1 MSSSAVA
8 DLERYLNKHAAV
20 TNVVPTPSR
29 KAVYSEKKTSTVVKE
44 TQADV
49 SSSLSTE
56 YIQLKSILH
65 KMTALK
71 KKRLQLLEETLN
83 FDDTIDEMY
92 EMSEF
97 PDEESRYTSLLFGE
111 TEQKDSMEEFQLPKP
126 LEKSKSQWK
135 NIFQEFSKLELSPEK
150 SKNGRTPSKE
160 NNQLFSSEMYTTN
173 LMNTPTK
180 SKEENNVVDLSSS
193 PRPSTPQFNPLFSP

>member
-8 DLERYLNKHAAV
+8 DLERYLNKHTAV
-20 TNVVPTPSR
+20 TNVLPTPSR
-29 KAVYSEKKTSTVVKE
+29 KAVYSEKKTATVKE

-49 SSSLSTE
+49 SSLSTE

-65 KMTALK
+65 KRTALK

-83 FDDTIDEMY
+83 FDGTLDEMY
-92 EMSEF
+92 EITEF
-97 PDEESRYTSLLFGE
+97 PDEESRYTTLLFGE
-111 TEQKDSMEEFQLPKP
+111 TEQKDLMEELQLPKP

-135 NIFQEFSKLELSPEK
+135 NIFQEFSKLELTPEK
-150 SKNGRTPSKE
+150 SNNGRTPSKE
-160 NNQLFSSEMYTTN
+160 NHQLFSSEMYTTN
-173 LMNTPTK
+173 LMITPMK
-180 SKEENNVVDLSSS
+180 SKEDNNVVDLSSS